1 MKLDAFAE
9 TVVVEH
15 RRKVIAIT
23 LAAVFVLSLGLPGLV
38 IDTTL
43 EEFRGGTPEHEA
55 NGYIEND
62 LSGQAPNS
70 TGSFVVIRDD
80 ENVLTKERYAQQ
92 LRAQQRLR
100 NDPVVGPTLVED
112 QPPLG
117 IANVVAIVAIER
129 EKGVPPEEITVEP
142 RPPLDEQIDAIEG
155 LSPVEQE
162 LYTAYAVG
170 LVMDDVEHTWPEG
183 GPFATVPTSYEGNR
197 KVAESTA
204 IVVSH
209 REDTSA
215 EELAA
220 AQTRMAD
227 IVNEEVQGE
236 AIVLGD
242 GIIDDELRRSSFDS
256 LGIVGPMAFL
266 FVLVVLLFAYRDL
279 YDVLLGL
286 FGVGCV
292 LVWTLGFMGHAGI
305 RFNQLFV
312 AVPVL
317 LMGLSIDYAIHAV
330 MRYREE
336 YPPAE
341 GGFDFDDTEGRE
353 SVRGA
358 MATALGGVA
367 GAFALVTVTTATG
380 FLSNLVSEVPPIRQF
395 GLVSAVGIL
404 GAFVVFA
411 FLLPALKVELD
422 QWLEARGTD
431 RRLPA
436 FGTEGGRLSTVL
448 AAPVAAARVSPKGV
462 LAAAL
467 VVTLVAGAGAA
478 TVDTTFEQE
487 DLLVEEV
494 PDWQQELG
502 PLAPGEYTAQDN
514 IAFVNNETYVYD
526 GTTTQILVRG
536 DITQDDT
543 LERVQAASDAANETD
558 VVLIMPDNEP
568 GTQSPVRVM
577 ENLAEDDEEFAETFE
592 AADTDGDGVPDR
604 NIEAVYDAFYEAA
617 PDGAE
622 NWVQREDGEYVALRL
637 VVPVDGTAGEA
648 KIADEIHPVADP
660 VDGDGLDATAT
671 GQPIMNQ
678 AVAESLLSTVI
689 NSLAITLV
697 VVLGVLAA
705 VYRRLEG
712 YASLGAV
719 TIAPVL
725 LAVSWITGSMA
736 ALGIPFNVMTALIT
750 SFTIGLG
757 VDYSIHLVERYV
769 SELNAEVGK
778 EKALERA
785 VFGTGGALLGS
796 TASTAGGIA
805 ILGLALLVPLQ
816 QFGII
821 TALTIVYAFI
831 GSVVVLPSLLLLWT
845 DWADAD
851 PTDVPEHVKRR
862 RRQRGTEGGH
872 D

>member
-1 MKLDAFAE
+1 MKLDALAE
-9 TVVVEH
+9 AVVVEH
-15 RRKVIAIT
+15 RRKIIAVT
-23 LAAVFVLSLGLPGLV
+23 LAVVFVLSLGLPGLV

-55 NGYIEND
+55 NGYIENN

-80 ENVLTKERYAQQ
+80 ENVLTKDRYVQQ
-92 LRAQQRLR
+92 LRAQQRIR
-100 NDPVVGPTLVED
+100 NDSVVGPTLVDE

-117 IANVVAIVAIER
+117 VANVVAIVAIKRER
-129 EKGVPPEEITVEP
+129 GVPPEEITVNP
-142 RPPLDEQIDAIEG
+142 RPPLDAQIEA
-155 LSPVEQE
+155 VEDLTDFERQ

-170 LVMDDVEHTWPEG
+170 LVMDDVDHTWPAG
-183 GPFATVPTSYEGNR
+183 GSFATVPTSYEGNG
-197 KVAESTA
+197 KTAESTA

-209 REDTSA
+209 KESTSP

-227 IVNEEVQGE
+227 IVDEEVEGE
-236 AIVLGD
+236 ALVLGD

-256 LGIVGPMAFL
+256 LGIVGPLAFL
-266 FVLVVLLFAYRDL
+266 FVVVVLLFAYRDL

-292 LVWTLGFMGHAGI
+292 LVWTLGFMGWAGI
-305 RFNQLFV
+305 TFNQLFV

-330 MRYREE
+330 MRYREAR
-336 YPPAE
+336 PPDE
-341 GGFDFDDTEGRE
+341 GGFQFGDAEGRR
-353 SVRGA
+353 SVRNA

-367 GAFALVTVTTATG
+367 AAFALVTITTATG

-395 GLVSAVGIL
+395 GLVSAVGIC
-404 GAFVVFA
+404 GALVVFTL
-411 FLLPALKVELD
+411 LLPALKVELD
-422 QWLEARGTD
+422 GWLEGRGID

-436 FGTEGGRLSTVL
+436 FGTEGGRLSAVL
-448 AAPVAAARVSPKGV
+448 AGPIAAARISPKGV

-494 PDWQQELG
+494 PDWQQNLG
-502 PLAPGEYTAQDN
+502 PLSAGTYTAQDN

-526 GTTTQILVRG
+526 GTTTQVLVRG

-543 LERVQAASDAANETD
+543 LERVQQASDRANETD
-558 VVLIMPDNEP
+558 VVLVMPDNEP

-577 ENLAEDDEEFAETFE
+577 EDLAEDDEAFAETFE

-604 NIEAVYDAFYEAA
+604 NIEGVYDAFYEAA
-617 PDGAE
+617 PEGAA

-648 KIADEIHPVADP
+648 EIADQIRPVAEP
-660 VDGDGLDATAT
+660 VDGDGLDAIAT
-671 GQPIMNQ
+671 GQPVMNQ
-678 AVAESLLSTVI
+678 AVAEGLLSTVI
-689 NSLAITLV
+689 NSLAITLA

-719 TIAPVL
+719 TITPVL
-725 LAVSWITGSMA
+725 LAVVWITGSMA

-757 VDYSIHLVERYV
+757 VDYSIHVVERYV

-778 EKALERA
+778 QEALERA

-816 QFGII
+816 QFGVI

-845 DWADAD
+845 DWAGAD
-851 PTDVPEHVKRR
+851 PTDVPEHVRR
-862 RRQRGTEGGH
+862 RRQRQQAES
-872 D
+872 DD